1 MIEIWGCIYIILF
14 CFFVYCLIVRVILIR
29 RVWFVSVS
37 KLIRG
42 GIFSV
47 FLINILLGGFLVSLF
62 KLLIILIKIYKS
74 YI

>member
-1 MIEIWGCIYIILF
+1 M
-14 CFFVYCLIVRVILIR
+14 
-29 RVWFVSVS
+29 SVS

-74 YI
+74 YIKIKLFFMFFNKRDNF